1 MATMAGVLDQRVE
14 LNFAANEREEYDNR
28 QTMYSLIRQLEFL
41 EKAFAQGV
49 FQTPQDETKYGE
61 ECDKLLRQ
69 YKQAVQWLG
78 PTFEL
83 EAFMKEHDV
92 QGNSLRVV
100 LSRIKSKVNGLVENG
115 RIGGNEDKGM
125 DTAVVVDVTTGFIMV
140 SDTVAMDMRSV
151 DQLQPQVS
159 KLLEALNKLPK
170 LPADYPAKTKMRGWL
185 QTMDGMRADE
195 ELDEAQGR
203 QLTFDIQT
211 ELTNFRATAA
221 TF

>member
-1 MATMAGVLDQRVE
+1 MG
-14 LNFAANEREEYDNR
+14 
-28 QTMYSLIRQLEFL
+28 S
-41 EKAFAQGV
+41 
-49 FQTPQDETKYGE
+49 
-61 ECDKLLRQ
+61 
-69 YKQAVQWLG
+69 
-78 PTFEL
+78 
-83 EAFMKEHDV
+83 
-92 QGNSLRVV
+92 VV
-100 LSRIKSKVNGLVENG
+100 LLAACTTHRYSRPP
-115 RIGGNEDKGM
+115 EDKGM

>member
-1 MATMAGVLDQRVE
+1 
-14 LNFAANEREEYDNR
+14 
-28 QTMYSLIRQLEFL
+28 MYSLIRQLEFL

-69 YKQAVQWLG
+69 YKVRDTNTTHEHAPNCQTRYAPTVPASSHHELRACVRASSTTTHVSPPPPILLPILRLPWLQQAVQWLG

-115 RIGGNEDKGM
+115 RIGGNGEQTDPH
-125 DTAVVVDVTTGFIMV
+125 
-140 SDTVAMDMRSV
+140 
-151 DQLQPQVS
+151 PQTC
-159 KLLEALNKLPK
+159 KP
-170 LPADYPAKTKMRGWL
+170 PRPC
-185 QTMDGMRADE
+185 
-195 ELDEAQGR
+195 
-203 QLTFDIQT
+203 
-211 ELTNFRATAA
+211 ATRISPPSNP
-221 TF
+221 